1 MTYTDASDAAS
12 VSGSPDS
19 PDQGLRLRRWH
30 HPAIL
35 ATAAAAATA
44 GFAQFGATSA
54 SADVAKSF
62 GERSTSASTVAAQVG
77 LSFTVLGIGLGIIRL
92 AALGSLP
99 LAGLADRLG
108 RRRVML
114 GCTALGLAV
123 TAVAALSPSYWWF
136 VALFALGRPLLAG
149 TGAISG
155 VIAAEETLSS
165 DRAKAIALVTAGWGA
180 GTGLVA
186 VVRGVADALS
196 WRGLFGLAVIPLAAM
211 PLLSRW
217 LEEPARFERARSA
230 TGGASV
236 WSGAILGRPA
246 MRCDLAFGCCRC
258 SPPCLAW

>member
-54 SADVAKSF
+54 LADVAKSF

-123 TAVAALSPSYWWF
+123 TAVAALSRCGAQPH
-136 VALFALGRPLLAG
+136 LL
-149 TGAISG
+149 
-155 VIAAEETLSS
+155 
-165 DRAKAIALVTAGWGA
+165 
-180 GTGLVA
+180 
-186 VVRGVADALS
+186 VVRGIV
-196 WRGLFGLAVIPLAAM
+196 RP
-211 PLLSRW
+211 
-217 LEEPARFERARSA
+217 RSA
-230 TGGASV
+230 VACGYRRDQ
-236 WSGAILGRPA
+236 WRNRGRGDPQQ
-246 MRCDLAFGCCRC
+246 R
-258 SPPCLAW
+258 